1 MSTVTI
7 KDKEFEL
14 FIQSQDIT
22 SAVNSMAAQMNAEL
36 QSSNPL
42 FLAILNGSFLFAA
55 DLLRNIK
62 VECEISFVKLSSYQG
77 MATTGNVSQL
87 IGMNEDVKGRT
98 VVILEDI
105 VDTGITLEKLF
116 VDLERKQAASIKV
129 ATLLFKPDAYTGN
142 RNIDYVGI
150 EVPNNFLVGYGLDY
164 DGQGR
169 NLEHIYT
176 LIKK

>member
-42 FLAILNGSFLFAA
+42 FLAVLNGSFLFAA

-77 MATTGNVSQL
+77 MATTGNVNQL